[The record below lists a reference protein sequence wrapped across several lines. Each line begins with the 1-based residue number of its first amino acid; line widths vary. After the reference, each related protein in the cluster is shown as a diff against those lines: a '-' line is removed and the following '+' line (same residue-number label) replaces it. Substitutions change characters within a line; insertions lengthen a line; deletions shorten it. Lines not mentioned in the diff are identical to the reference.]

1 MNIKIVVA
9 LHKPYWLPKDNCY
22 FPLQV
27 GAYNKE
33 SFGIKRDDEGEN
45 ISEKNPNF
53 CELTALYWAWK
64 HIDADFIGLC
74 HYRRYFTK
82 EEHFRLQKRK
92 NAVLNQ
98 EYLEKLLS
106 KHPVIVPKKRRHFIE
121 TNKNHYYHAHHREG
135 LDALEAVLEEKYP
148 EYINSYNKIMQ
159 RTWAHLFN
167 MFIMRKDYF
176 ERYMTFLFDVLFEVE
191 KRVDITGYSVYE
203 ARIFGFLA
211 ERLLDVWLDAEGI
224 EYKEQNVTFLE
235 RQNWLKKGANF
246 LLRKFRGRR
255 SE

>member
-1 MNIKIVVA
+1 MNIKMIVA
-9 LHKPYWLPKDNCY
+9 LHKPYWLPKDDCY

-74 HYRRYFTK
+74 HYRRYFTRR
-82 EEHFRLQKRK
+82 ERFRLEKRK
-92 NAVLNQ
+92 EAVLSKA
-98 EYLEKLLS
+98 ELEKLLS
-106 KHPVIVPKKRRHFIE
+106 KHPVVIPKKRRHFIE

-148 EYINSYNKIMQ
+148 EYIASYNKVME

-176 ERYMTFLFDVLFEVE
+176 DRYMTFLFDVLFEVE

-211 ERLLDVWLDAEGI
+211 ERLLDVWLDAENVD
-224 EYKEQNVTFLE
+224 YKEQNVTFLE

-246 LLRKFRGRR
+246 LIRKFRGRG
-255 SE
+255 

>member
-1 MNIKIVVA
+1 MNIKILVA
-9 LHKPYWLPKDNCY
+9 LHKPYWLPKDSCY

-27 GAYNKE
+27 GAAGKD
-33 SFGIKRDDEGEN
+33 SFGIRRDDEGEN

-53 CELTALYWAWK
+53 CELTALYWGWK
-64 HIDADFIGLC
+64 HIDADYIGLC

-82 EEHFRLQKRK
+82 RERFRLQKRK
-92 NAVLNQ
+92 EAVLTA
-98 EYLEKLLS
+98 EDWEKLLS
-106 KHPVIVPKKRRHFIE
+106 KYPVIVPKKRHHFIE

-148 EYINSYNKIMQ
+148 EYVKSYEKVME

-167 MFIMRKDYF
+167 MFVMRKDYF
-176 ERYMTFLFDVLFEVE
+176 DRYMTFLFDVLFEVE

-211 ERLLDVWLDAEGI
+211 ERLLDVWLDAEDI
-224 EYKEQNVTFLE
+224 SYKEQNVTFLE
-235 RQNWLKKGANF
+235 RQNWIKKGTNF
-246 LLRKFRGRR
+246 LLRKFRGRG
-255 SE
+255 EN